1 VGFPIGLQ
9 PCLAR
14 FLLHSNTLR
23 DNQAKANKKASVS
36 DKLSGGKI
44 GILVRKGRAESGKQI
59 AAVLL

>member
-1 VGFPIGLQ
+1 
-9 PCLAR
+9 LAR
-14 FLLHSNTLR
+14 FPLHSNTLR